1 MNRPG
6 KIGVLSRLKNS
17 LQQPAEVTLPIESNE
32 IPYKAEDAPVVPG
45 VPITQGR
52 EAHLANLEA
61 RRNIV
66 NAYKYS
72 KRPALRRLY

>member
-1 MNRPG
+1 MNRPE
-6 KIGVLSRLKNS
+6 KSGVLSRLMNS

-32 IPYKAEDAPVVPG
+32 ILCKVDDAPVALG
-45 VPITQGR
+45 VPVSQGR

-66 NAYKYS
+66 NAYKYGN
-72 KRPALRRLY
+72 RPVLRRLY

>member
-6 KIGVLSRLKNS
+6 RIGVLSRLMNS

-32 IPYKAEDAPVVPG
+32 IPYKVEDAPVALG
-45 VPITQGR
+45 VPVTQGR

-66 NAYKYS
+66 NAYKYG
-72 KRPALRRLY
+72 KKPELRRLY